1 MKNNFEKFDVIVVG
15 GGPAGMMAA
24 VRASEEGGRVLL
36 LEKNATLGRKL
47 LITGKGRCNI
57 TQAACDDREFVGKLG
72 KKGKFLFSSLNAFGS
87 QDVID
92 FFESHGI
99 ETKVERGGRVFPVSD
114 NAKDVLKVLTQVM
127 RKNGVVIRTGVKVEG
142 FSKKGKEIEKVK
154 LASGEEI
161 EADKFVI
168 ATGGKAYP
176 VTGST
181 GDGYSWAKELGH
193 SIVEPSPALVPV
205 KVKEQWC
212 KDLQGLSL
220 RNVGLNVFQNDKK
233 VDSRFG
239 EMLFAHFGI
248 SGPIVLDVSKK
259 IGELLKNG
267 KVELSVDLKPALD
280 FGALKERL
288 QRDFNNNPKKSFR
301 NYLPDL
307 LPKKMIEVMLD
318 LSGIDPDKQLCIIDG
333 DEKKKLA
340 GILKDLK
347 MEVEGLLDFDHA
359 IVTTGGVDLREVD
372 SKTMQSRIVEN
383 LFFAGEILDLDAPTG
398 GYNLQI
404 CWSTG
409 YVAGDW

>member
-1 MKNNFEKFDVIVVG
+1 MSKEFEKFDTVVIG

-24 VRASEEGGRVLL
+24 IGASENGGHVLL

-57 TQAACDDREFVGKLG
+57 TQVSCDDKEFVEKLG
-72 KKGKFLFSSLNAFGS
+72 KKGRFMFSSLNAFGP

-92 FFESHGI
+92 FFEKNGV
-99 ETKVERGGRVFPVSD
+99 ETRVERGGRVFPVSD
-114 NAKDVLKVLTQVM
+114 DAKDVLKVLTQVM
-127 RKNGVVIRTGVKVEG
+127 KKNGVKILTGKKVLGFDVKGGKIESVKIEG
-142 FSKKGKEIEKVK
+142 SEF
-154 LASGEEI
+154 L
-161 EADKFVI
+161 ADKFVV
-168 ATGGKAYP
+168 ATGGKSYP

-193 SIVEPSPALVPV
+193 TIVDPRPSLVPL
-205 KVKEQWC
+205 KVKEQWV

-220 RNVGLNVFQNDKK
+220 KNVRLNVFQNEKK

-239 EMLFAHFGI
+239 EMLFTHFGI

-259 IGELLKNG
+259 IGELLKDG
-267 KVELSVDLKPALD
+267 GVELSVDLKPALD
-280 FGALKERL
+280 FGQLKQRL

-307 LPKKMIEVMLD
+307 LPKKMVEVMLE
-318 LSGIDPDKQLCIIDG
+318 LSEIEPDKQLCVIGG
-333 DEKKKLA
+333 DEKKKLTSL
-340 GILKDLK
+340 LKDLR

-359 IVTTGGVDLREVD
+359 IVTTGGVDLRQVD

-383 LFFAGEILDLDAPTG
+383 LYFAGEILDLDAPTG
-398 GYNLQI
+398 GFNLQI

-409 YVAGDW
+409 YVSGSND